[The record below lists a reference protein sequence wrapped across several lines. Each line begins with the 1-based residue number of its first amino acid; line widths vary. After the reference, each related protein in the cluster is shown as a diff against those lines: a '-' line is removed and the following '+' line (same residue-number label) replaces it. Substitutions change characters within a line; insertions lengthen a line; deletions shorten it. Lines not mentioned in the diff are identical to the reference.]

1 MIILRDYFEQILKNY
16 LSAKNQNFV
25 DHPLAKLLRN
35 DLPEDIKKVLN
46 RDFIVKGSAGQGNW
60 TNLPWIGIFNP
71 EITSS
76 AQYGYYIVYL
86 FTEEM
91 EGVYLSLNQG
101 VTDIKNKY
109 GNKKAKEYLLNSS
122 TSFRENLPQKIS
134 NELISDISLG
144 NGNFA
149 PYYEAGNIYAKYY
162 SKYDL
167 PAEDVLI
174 EDLKEFI
181 KIYDSIAENKVLSVV
196 EDESEIRKCQDLFLN
211 SIIKH
216 SEETF
221 DIKVGFPGGQDD
233 EEETYW
239 SNELG
244 MWMQPIEIEG
254 SRYWHGFGLEKPNPK
269 KSSTIICEI
278 NFPIK
283 GINRRVAGVIAKDN
297 NENYYILH
305 RGKLGGNYSK
315 TNFEE
320 SYKGEWTLVQD
331 GDRKTRM
338 VLIGKLND
346 SNLPYN
352 VRDFVKEIYEIK
364 YGDDEIPKEDTEDII
379 GTGVHITSFYENL
392 VEKGY
397 FFDKETI
404 ENYLLSLKVK
414 PFVILTGNSGTGKT
428 KLAQLFAQ
436 YISNNILDNNSI
448 KTSVPVKKSATSG
461 GWSLKKKDSSK
472 IINSEDIEGVYNIKV
487 DGIPTQGRLDINTR
501 MYYSNKSNDDVK
513 IHLEKLAKENPDQ
526 IIDLEIELDISDNLQ
541 YKIVPVGANWTENRH
556 IIGFYNLITDKYQS
570 TPALDLILDSKK
582 SNLPHFLILDEMNL
596 SHVER
601 YFADFLSALES
612 GESIPL
618 YLEKE
623 GSEIPSDLKL
633 PKNLLVIGTV
643 NVDETTYMFSPKVLD
658 RANTIEF
665 STYSA
670 KDYMNNDFNLETPS
684 GDISYLEN
692 PLEDLEI
699 RSTDINDLRNIFE
712 DVYSSN
718 GTNIWNTL
726 SEELEYFQNILK
738 KAGFDFGFRVINEI
752 LRFMF
757 VAWKYERAPSEWNNW
772 ERYFDAQIKQKML
785 PKLHGSERVL
795 GEAINELSKLCLDS
809 SENIRFSTSY
819 QKIKEMEKVLYEQ
832 RYVSF
837 IN

>member
-35 DLPEDIKKVLN
+35 DLPDDIKTVLN

-60 TNLPWIGIFNP
+60 TNLPWVGIFNP

-76 AQYGYYIVYL
+76 AQSGYYIVYL
-86 FTEEM
+86 FTEDM

-101 VTDIKNKY
+101 VTDIRNKY
-109 GNKKAKEYLLNSS
+109 SNKKAKEYLLNSS
-122 TSFRENLPQKIS
+122 ESFRENIPQKIS

-162 SKYDL
+162 SKDDL
-167 PAEDVLI
+167 PTEDVLI
-174 EDLKEFI
+174 DDLKEFI

-196 EDESEIRKCQDLFLN
+196 EDESEIRKCQQIFLN

-221 DIKVGFPGGQDD
+221 NIKVGFPGGQEDA
-233 EEETYW
+233 EETYW

-244 MWMQPIEIEG
+244 MWIQPIEIEY
-254 SRYWHGFGLEKPNPK
+254 SRYWHGFGLEKPNPQ

-283 GINRRVAGVIAKDN
+283 GINRRVAGVIAKDPN
-297 NENYYILH
+297 NDYYILH

-320 SYKGEWTLVQD
+320 NYKGKWTLVQD
-331 GDRKTRM
+331 GDRETRM

-364 YGDDEIPKEDTEDII
+364 YGDDEIPKEDIEDII
-379 GTGVHITSFYENL
+379 GTGVHITSFYEYL
-392 VEKGY
+392 VEKGF
-397 FFDKETI
+397 FFDKKTI

-428 KLAQLFAQ
+428 KLAQLFAN
-436 YISNNILDNNSI
+436 YISKPKIETNSI
-448 KTSVPVKKSATSG
+448 KTSVKVGRSASSG
-461 GWSLKKKDSSK
+461 GWTLKREDLTEIVEPKDF
-472 IINSEDIEGVYNIKV
+472 EGVYNIKV
-487 DGIPTQGRLDINTR
+487 DGISSQGKLNLVTR
-501 MYYSNKSNDDVK
+501 IFYIDDDNNLK
-513 IHLEKLAKENPDQ
+513 PRLEKLAQEDPNKR
-526 IIDLEIELDISDNLQ
+526 IDLEIELDNSQNPQ

-556 IIGFYNLITDKYQS
+556 IIGFYNVITDKYQS

-757 VAWKYERAPSEWNNW
+757 VAWKYERAPPEWKNW

-795 GEAINELSKLCLDS
+795 GEAINELSKLCLNS
-809 SENIRFSTSY
+809 SDNIRFSTSY
-819 QKIKEMEKVLYEQ
+819 QKLKEMEKVLYEQ